1 MTLWHISWG
10 YLWNRKLTTS
20 LTVLSV
26 ALAVALISSVLTL
39 RAETEE
45 RFVRESQAFD
55 AVIGAK
61 GSPLQLVLSTVYMMD
76 QPVGNIS
83 VEQYKELLAD
93 DPSVQAAFPMNLG
106 DTYKGFRL
114 VGVER
119 KMMDH
124 SWTDM
129 EGGDER
135 KPFTLDD
142 GRYFEKSFEAVLGA
156 MAARQTG
163 LEIGQD
169 FISTHGLIPVPEGFE
184 MEGHD
189 HSANPYTVVGI
200 LEPSNSPF
208 DRGIYCSLAS
218 VWEAHAGGHGTHD
231 VHHGDHGAQGDH
243 EAQDAHE
250 AHADDEAQDVHEAA
264 YEEWGLHPEE
274 MVTAVLVQLESP
286 TQRFEF
292 EAYVNNSPMGL
303 MAAIPINQIRN
314 LYDKVLGWVK
324 LVLLAVGYLVVVISA
339 LSILIGLYLSI
350 LQRRRDLAVM
360 RALGA
365 SAYEIFGVV
374 LIEAFWVTLL
384 GIGCGWLAGVAA
396 TYVLGEFLTYR
407 FGLVVNAFRL
417 SQDQIAAFFIVWII
431 GIFAGFLPAWQAY
444 DRDVARDLADL

>member
-1 MTLWHISWG
+1 MTLWRISWG
-10 YLWNRKLTTS
+10 YLWNRKLTTC

-39 RAETEE
+39 RAETED

-55 AVIGAK
+55 VVVGAK

-76 QPVGNIS
+76 QPVGNIPIA
-83 VEQYKELLAD
+83 QYKELLAD
-93 DPSVQAAFPMNLG
+93 DAYVQAAFPINLG
-106 DTYKGFRL
+106 DTYRGFRL

-119 KMMDH
+119 KLMDH

-129 EGGDER
+129 EGAEER
-135 KPFTLDD
+135 KPFVLDE
-142 GRYFEKSFEAVLGA
+142 GRYFDKPFEAVVGA

-163 LEIGQD
+163 LKIGD
-169 FISTHGLIPVPEGFE
+169 TFISTHGLIEMPEGAAAPE
-184 MEGHD
+184 HD
-189 HSANPYTVVGI
+189 HAKNPYTVVGI
-200 LEPSNSPF
+200 LKPSNSPF
-208 DRGIYCSLAS
+208 DRGIYCRLDS
-218 VWEAHAGGHGTHD
+218 VWQAHGGGHGTHGAEEA
-231 VHHGDHGAQGDH
+231 GDTPDF
-243 EAQDAHE
+243 
-250 AHADDEAQDVHEAA
+250 
-264 YEEWGLHPEE
+264 EEWGLHPEE
-274 MVTAVLVQLESP
+274 MVTAVLVQLQSP
-286 TQRFEF
+286 TQRYEF
-292 EAYVNNSPMGL
+292 EGYINNSPMGV

-374 LIEAFWVTLL
+374 LIEAFWVSLL
-384 GIGCGWLAGVAA
+384 GILSGWLGGVAV
-396 TYVLGEFLTYR
+396 TYALGQFLTYR